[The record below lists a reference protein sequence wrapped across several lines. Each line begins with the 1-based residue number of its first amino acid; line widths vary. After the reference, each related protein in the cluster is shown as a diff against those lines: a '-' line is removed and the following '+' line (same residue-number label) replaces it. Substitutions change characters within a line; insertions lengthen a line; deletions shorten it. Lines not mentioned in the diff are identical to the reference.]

1 MAGALAVKA
10 PDVHLSRP
18 APTVPLQILQ
28 PALDQRTLAHAA
40 GRDPLHHMAVLAI
53 GPGGIQHRQLFLTAE
68 KMLSAGRE
76 MKKTNTR
83 RHFCCWLRGDSGRWG
98 EIGDLAGQVGKHK
111 VSIVLAHA
119 RQGLAVARPALYR
132 LQPVDALPLARA
144 DDQRDDPNPLRLAAL
159 QQRRHFLTCNEF

>member
-1 MAGALAVKA
+1 
-10 PDVHLSRP
+10 
-18 APTVPLQILQ
+18 
-28 PALDQRTLAHAA
+28 
-40 GRDPLHHMAVLAI
+40 MAVLAI

-83 RHFCCWLRGDSGRWG
+83 RRFCCWLRGDSGRWS
-98 EIGDLAGQVGKHK
+98 EIGNFAGKAGKRK
-111 VSIVLAHA
+111 VSVVLAHA

-144 DDQRDDPNPLRLAAL
+144 DDQRNDARLLRLAAL